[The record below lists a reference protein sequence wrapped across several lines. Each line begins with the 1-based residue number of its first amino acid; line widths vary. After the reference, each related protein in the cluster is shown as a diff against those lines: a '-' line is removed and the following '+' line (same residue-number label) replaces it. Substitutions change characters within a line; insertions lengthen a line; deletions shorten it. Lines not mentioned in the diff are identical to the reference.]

1 MKAVIMAA
9 GYATRLYPLTKDKP
23 KPLLPV
29 GGKPIIEYIIGKLEV
44 FENIDTVY
52 VVTNDKFYSHFCK
65 WQNEFDYHIPV
76 EILNDGTLSNDDRLG
91 AIGDMNFVITE
102 KNIDDD
108 LIVVAGDNLFD
119 FDLAKLKNFSADK
132 NIVICA
138 YDVNDYKLATQ
149 YGIVSLDSNGKVI
162 SFVEKPENPPSTLA
176 ALGIY
181 LFKKNKV
188 SLITK
193 YINDGNTAD
202 APGYF
207 IQWAYKN
214 DEVYSYIFKGVW
226 YDIGDLISYQRADKK
241 FKEQPLL

>member
-1 MKAVIMAA
+1 MKAIIMAA

-23 KPLLPV
+23 KPLLSV
-29 GGKPIIEYIIGKLEV
+29 GGKPIIEYIIDKLKP
-44 FENIDTVY
+44 FQDIDTIY
-52 VVTNDKFYSHFCK
+52 VVTNDKFYGHFIK
-65 WQNEFDYHIPV
+65 WQQEFNYNIPV

-91 AIGDMNFVITE
+91 AIGDMNFVIGE
-102 KNIDDD
+102 KKIDDD

-119 FDLAKLKNFSADK
+119 FDLNKLKEFSLDK

-149 YGIVSLDSNGKVI
+149 YGIVSVEDDGKVV
-162 SFVEKPENPPSTLA
+162 SFVEKPQNPPSTLA

-181 LFKKNKV
+181 VFKKGKV
-188 SLITK
+188 PLISK
-193 YINDGNTAD
+193 YINDGNIAD

-214 DEVYSYIFKGVW
+214 DEVYSYIFNGVW
-226 YDIGDLISYQRADKK
+226 YDIGDLKSYQTADKE
-241 FKEQPLL
+241 FSN

>member
-1 MKAVIMAA
+1 MKAIIMAA

-29 GGKPIIEYIIGKLEV
+29 GGKPIIEYIIDKLKA
-44 FENIDTVY
+44 FQDIDTIY
-52 VVTNDKFYSHFCK
+52 VVTNNKFYDHFVQ
-65 WQNEFDYHIPV
+65 WQEGFDYNIPI

-91 AIGDMNFVITE
+91 AIGDMNFVINQ
-102 KNIDDD
+102 KKINDD

-119 FDLAKLKNFSADK
+119 FDLNKLKNFADDK
-132 NIVICA
+132 NIVICG

-149 YGIVSLDSNGKVI
+149 YGIVSVDDNGKVL

-181 LFKKNKV
+181 VFKKDKV
-188 SLITK
+188 ALITK
-193 YINDGNTAD
+193 YINDGNIAD

-214 DEVYSYIFKGVW
+214 DEVYSYIFNGIW
-226 YDIGDLISYQRADKK
+226 YDIGDLTSYQTADKE
-241 FKEQPLL
+241 FCG